1 MRERERARSVRTSLK
16 GGVLWWTL
24 GCWGGGGGLWR
35 VEDEEVEG
43 GEYHGEG
50 GLRFHFGCRYDELMI
65 GGCCFV
71 GATVHGADFN

>member
-1 MRERERARSVRTSLK
+1 MAA
-16 GGVLWWTL
+16 G
-24 GCWGGGGGLWR
+24 GGGGGLWR

-71 GATVHGADFN
+71 GATEQISIRLLKYFFNWLTAND